1 MKVDNPA
8 LKVGD
13 IIRDNDDM
21 DIGVV
26 LAAHIEK
33 HTNRLFVKAHWN
45 EAGICTDPWPLADD
59 DGELFTIVSRA

>member
-8 LKVGD
+8 PKVGD

-26 LAAHIEK
+26 LATHIETQ
-33 HTNRLFVKAHWN
+33 TNRLFVRVHWN
-45 EAGICTDPWPLADD
+45 EAGRCTDPWPPIE
-59 DGELFTIVSRA
+59 DGEEGFTIMSRA

>member
-1 MKVDNPA
+1 MKVDNPD

-26 LAAHIEK
+26 LATHIEK
-33 HTNRLFVKAHWN
+33 HTNRLFVRAHWS
-45 EAGICTDPWPLADD
+45 EAGECTDPWPISDND
-59 DGELFTIVSRA
+59 EELFTIMSRA